1 MYISAKRSIYIYTIK
16 PEYKHKTLQ
25 NEVFMEQP
33 LINFGSHQTH

>member
-1 MYISAKRSIYIYTIK
+1 MYISAKQSNAIK
-16 PEYKHKTLQ
+16 TEYKHKTLQ